1 MLSDVQV
8 KNLKPQ
14 EKRYS
19 IADGEGLIIS
29 VFPTG
34 KKKWVL
40 SYRHQGKQNQKT
52 LGEYPDTGCKEAR
65 QLARDFKQKITGKK
79 LNAPTVK
86 EVIQEWLE
94 IMQPRWSSQKYIDT
108 VVYRLGYITEDF
120 ENISVDELERKQVVN
135 SVKNIVAKGTIETA
149 KRSLRLLNDVFNF
162 AIASDYTEKNPCL
175 LVADVIPKQEVEN
188 LAALKPAEMP
198 EFWGRVQRSQVSE
211 DLMIAIKL
219 ACYTAVRIS
228 ELLLARWDT
237 KEINFETREWVIPA
251 SRMKMRRDH
260 VVPLTDQTVE
270 LFKTL
275 YDRRKS
281 EGFIFRHAHKPDL
294 PARSESILAIIKR
307 NGYAGR
313 MTTHGFRSVFSTHTN
328 DSAKFRYDV
337 IEYQIAHVP
346 KDKIRGIY
354 NRAEYWA
361 ERVEMMEWYA
371 EEVDSWLT
379 ISYL

>member
-8 KNLKPQ
+8 KNLKPK

-52 LGEYPDTGCKEAR
+52 LGEYPETGCKEAR
-65 QLARDFKQKITGKK
+65 QIARDFKQQISGKK
-79 LNAPTVK
+79 FNAPTVK
-86 EVIQEWLE
+86 EVINEWLE
-94 IMQPRWSSQKYIDT
+94 IMRPRWSSQKYIDT

-120 ENISVDELERKQVVN
+120 ENVSVDELERKQVVKR
-135 SVKNIVAKGTIETA
+135 VKEIVAKGTIETA
-149 KRSLRLLNDVFNF
+149 KRSLRLLSDVFNF

-175 LVADVIPKQEVEN
+175 LVADVIPKQDVEN

-198 EFWGRVQRSQVSE
+198 EFWRRVQHSQVSG

-228 ELLLARWDT
+228 ELLLSRWDT
-237 KEINFETREWVIPA
+237 KEINFEAREWVIPA

-260 VVPLTDQTVE
+260 VVPLTDQTIE
-270 LFKTL
+270 LFKTMF
-275 YDRRKS
+275 DRRKDD
-281 EGFIFRHAHKPDL
+281 GFIFKHTRKPEL
-294 PARSESILAIIKR
+294 AVRSESILAIIKR
-307 NGYAGR
+307 NGYAGQ
-313 MTTHGFRSVFSTHTN
+313 MTTHGFRSVFSTHAN
-328 DSAKFRYDV
+328 NSAQFRYDV

-371 EEVDSWLT
+371 REVDSWLKG
-379 ISYL
+379 

>member
-8 KNLKPQ
+8 KNLKPK

-52 LGEYPDTGCKEAR
+52 LGEYPETGCKEAR
-65 QLARDFKQKITGKK
+65 QIARDFKQQISGKK
-79 LNAPTVK
+79 FNAPTVK
-86 EVIQEWLE
+86 EVINEWLE
-94 IMQPRWSSQKYIDT
+94 IMRPRWSSQKYIDT

-120 ENISVDELERKQVVN
+120 ENVSVDELERKQVVKR
-135 SVKNIVAKGTIETA
+135 VKEIVAKGTIETA
-149 KRSLRLLNDVFNF
+149 KRSLRLLSDVFNF

-175 LVADVIPKQEVEN
+175 LVADVIPKQDVEN
-188 LAALKPAEMP
+188 LAALKPTEMP
-198 EFWGRVQRSQVSE
+198 EFWRRVQNSQVSD

-237 KEINFETREWVIPA
+237 NEINFEKREWVIPA

-260 VVPLTDQTVE
+260 VVPLTDQTIE
-270 LFKTL
+270 LFKTMF
-275 YDRRKS
+275 DRRKDD
-281 EGFIFRHAHKPDL
+281 GFIFKHTRKPEL
-294 PARSESILAIIKR
+294 AVRSESILAIIKR
-307 NGYAGR
+307 NGYAGQ
-313 MTTHGFRSVFSTHTN
+313 MTTHGFRSVFSTHAN
-328 DSAKFRYDV
+328 NSAQFRYDV

-371 EEVDSWLT
+371 REVDSWLKG
-379 ISYL
+379 

>member
-8 KNLKPQ
+8 KNLKPK

-52 LGEYPDTGCKEAR
+52 LGEYPETGCKEAR
-65 QLARDFKQKITGKK
+65 QIARDFKQQISGKK
-79 LNAPTVK
+79 FNAPTVK

-94 IMQPRWSSQKYIDT
+94 IMRPRWSSQKYIDT
-108 VVYRLGYITEDF
+108 VVYRLGYISADF
-120 ENISVDELERKQVVN
+120 ENVSVDELERKQVVK
-135 SVKNIVAKGTIETA
+135 SVKEIVAKGTIETA
-149 KRSLRLLNDVFNF
+149 KRSLRLLSDVFNF

-175 LVADVIPKQEVEN
+175 LVADVIPKQDVEN

-198 EFWGRVQRSQVSE
+198 EFWGRVQNSPVSG

-228 ELLLARWDT
+228 ELLLSRWDT
-237 KEINFETREWVIPA
+237 KEINFEAREWVIPA

-260 VVPLTDQTVE
+260 VVPLTDQTIE
-270 LFKTL
+270 LFKIM
-275 YDRRKS
+275 YDRRTND
-281 EGFIFRHAHKPDL
+281 GFIFKHTRKPEHAV
-294 PARSESILAIIKR
+294 RSESILAIIKR
-307 NGYAGR
+307 NGYAGL
-313 MTTHGFRSVFSTHTN
+313 MTTHGFRSVFSTHAN
-328 DSAKFRYDV
+328 NSAKFRYDA

-371 EEVDSWLT
+371 REVDSWLKG
-379 ISYL
+379 

>member
-52 LGEYPDTGCKEAR
+52 LGEYPETGCKEAR
-65 QLARDFKQKITGKK
+65 QLARDFKQKVTGKK
-79 LNAPTVK
+79 LNVPTVK

-198 EFWGRVQRSQVSE
+198 EFWGRVQRSQVSD

-313 MTTHGFRSVFSTHTN
+313 MTTHGFRSVFSTHAN

-371 EEVDSWLT
+371 REVDSWLKG
-379 ISYL
+379 

>member
-8 KNLKPQ
+8 KNLKPK

-52 LGEYPDTGCKEAR
+52 LGEYPETGCKEAR
-65 QLARDFKQKITGKK
+65 QIARDFKQQISGKK
-79 LNAPTVK
+79 FNAPTVK
-86 EVIQEWLE
+86 EVINEWLE
-94 IMQPRWSSQKYIDT
+94 IMRPRWSSQKYIDT

-120 ENISVDELERKQVVN
+120 ENVSVDELERKQVVKR
-135 SVKNIVAKGTIETA
+135 VKEIVAKGTIETA
-149 KRSLRLLNDVFNF
+149 KRSLRLLSDVFNF

-175 LVADVIPKQEVEN
+175 LVADVIPKQDVEN

-198 EFWGRVQRSQVSE
+198 EFWRRVQHSQVSG

-228 ELLLARWDT
+228 ELLLSRWDT
-237 KEINFETREWVIPA
+237 KEINFEAREWVIPA

-260 VVPLTDQTVE
+260 VVPLTDQTIE
-270 LFKTL
+270 LFQTMF
-275 YDRRKS
+275 DRRKDD
-281 EGFIFRHAHKPDL
+281 GFIFKHTRKPEL
-294 PARSESILAIIKR
+294 AVRSESILAIIKR
-307 NGYAGR
+307 NGYAGQ
-313 MTTHGFRSVFSTHTN
+313 MTTHGFRSVFSTHAN
-328 DSAKFRYDV
+328 NSAQFRYDV

-371 EEVDSWLT
+371 REVDSWLKG
-379 ISYL
+379 

>member
-1 MLSDVQV
+1 MLSDTQV
-8 KNLKPQ
+8 KNLKPK

-19 IADGEGLIIS
+19 MADGEGLIIS
-29 VFPTG
+29 IFPTG

-40 SYRHQGKQNQKT
+40 AYRYQGKQNQKT
-52 LGEYPDTGCKEAR
+52 LGEYPGISCKDAR
-65 QLARDFKQKITGKK
+65 QLARDFKQQLSGKK
-79 LNAPTVK
+79 IDVPTVK
-86 EVIQEWLE
+86 EVIEEWLT
-94 IMQPRWSSQKYIDT
+94 IMRPRWTSQKYIDT
-108 VVYRLGYITEDF
+108 VVYRLGYITEEF
-120 ENISVDELERKQVVN
+120 EAISIDEIERKQVVN

-149 KRSLRLLNDVFNF
+149 KRSLRLLSDVFNF

-198 EFWGRVQRSQVSE
+198 EFWQKVQHCQVSD

-228 ELLLARWDT
+228 ELLFARWDT
-237 KEINFETREWVIPA
+237 KEINFEKREWVIPA

-260 VVPLTDQTVE
+260 VVPLTEQTIQ
-270 LFKTL
+270 LFKSMH
-275 YDRRKS
+275 DRRIND
-281 EGFIFRHAHKPDL
+281 GYIFKHARKPNF

-307 NGYAGR
+307 NGYAGQ
-313 MTTHGFRSVFSTHTN
+313 MTTHGFRSVFSTHAN
-328 DSAKFRYDV
+328 NSGNFRYDV

-354 NRAEYWA
+354 NRAEYWE
-361 ERVEMMEWYA
+361 ERVKMMEWYA
-371 EEVDSWLT
+371 LEVDSWLKG
-379 ISYL
+379 

>member
-8 KNLKPQ
+8 KNLKPK

-52 LGEYPDTGCKEAR
+52 LGEYPETGCKEAR
-65 QLARDFKQKITGKK
+65 QIARDFKQQISGRKF
-79 LNAPTVK
+79 NAPTVK
-86 EVIQEWLE
+86 EVINEWLE
-94 IMQPRWSSQKYIDT
+94 IMRPRWSSQKYIDT

-120 ENISVDELERKQVVN
+120 ENVSVDELERKQVVKR
-135 SVKNIVAKGTIETA
+135 VKEIVAKGTIETA
-149 KRSLRLLNDVFNF
+149 KRSLRLLSDVFNF

-175 LVADVIPKQEVEN
+175 LVADVIPKQDVEN

-198 EFWGRVQRSQVSE
+198 EFWRRVQHSQVSG

-228 ELLLARWDT
+228 ELLLSRWDT
-237 KEINFETREWVIPA
+237 KEVNFEAREWVIPA

-260 VVPLTDQTVE
+260 VVPLTDQTIE
-270 LFKTL
+270 LFKTMF
-275 YDRRKS
+275 DRRKDD
-281 EGFIFRHAHKPDL
+281 GFIFKHTRKPEL
-294 PARSESILAIIKR
+294 AVRSESILAIIKR
-307 NGYAGR
+307 NGYAGQ
-313 MTTHGFRSVFSTHTN
+313 MTTHGFRSVFSTHAN
-328 DSAKFRYDV
+328 NSAQFRYDV

-361 ERVEMMEWYA
+361 ERVDMMEWYA
-371 EEVDSWLT
+371 REVDSWLKG
-379 ISYL
+379 